1 MKLSR
6 LAENTELF
14 RGLGQSDIEVL
25 LDRLNGVKKTYRRG
39 ETVVHAGFPADRLM
53 LVASG
58 PLPV

>member
-25 LDRLNGVKKTYRRG
+25 LDRLNGK
-39 ETVVHAGFPADRLM
+39 E
-53 LVASG
+53 
-58 PLPV
+58 